1 MKRFLSVLTLV
12 LFVLTTSFSQQT
24 QEARLLRF
32 PNIHG
37 NKVVFSYAGDLYE
50 VNINGGVARR
60 LTSDPGYEMFAKFSP
75 DGKWIAFTAQYDGN
89 TEVYVMPADGG
100 VPRRLTY
107 TATLNRDDVSDRM
120 GPNNIVM
127 GWTPDSKKIVFRS
140 RMYSFNSFRGQLF
153 LVDLKGDMPQEIPLL
168 DGGFCSF
175 SPDGSK
181 LAFNRIFREFR
192 TWKHYRGG
200 MADDIWIYDFKTGKA
215 HRLFKNPAQDI
226 FPMWY
231 KDKIFFL
238 SDRDWT
244 MNLYVYDLKTH
255 KTTKLTNFT
264 KYDIKFPSIGG
275 DKIVFENGGYL
286 YYYDIPTGKLHKIT
300 VYIKNDFASTR
311 NHLVDASKY
320 IESSDI
326 SPNGKKVVFSA
337 RGDIFV
343 VNAKDGLTQ
352 NITKTQGVFERD
364 VVWSPDGKYVAYLSD
379 KDGKQYEIFIQKADG
394 SEPPIQISTGA
405 KTYYFKLKWSPDS
418 KKLLFND
425 ELLNL
430 KYIDVKTHKITQVDK
445 GQTWE
450 ITEFNWSPD
459 SRWIVYIKPT
469 WQMLPSVW
477 IYDTKT
483 GEKHQ
488 VTDGWYSC
496 SDPSFSSD
504 GKYLVFV
511 SDRDFHP
518 IYSDVEWNFAYKD
531 MERPYIMLLTKNAKD
546 PFAPSEN
553 YPQQQNSN
561 KQQNAKTPEVKIDF
575 NGISNRIVQVPVRPA
590 NYWDL
595 HMIGDKLYY
604 IGSKFN
610 DDHSHFYMYDLKKQ
624 KEVELGQDLSFKISA
639 NNKKMLIKQ
648 GKKYAVIDLPSAP
661 VKISKW
667 LDLSNMKLWVNY
679 QAEWHQIF
687 NDVWR
692 QMKDFFYDPNMH
704 GFDWNAIYKKYAVL
718 LPYVHHR
725 DDLTYILG
733 EMIGELNIGH
743 AYVGGGDRPKI
754 KRLYTGLLG
763 ARFKKD
769 PKTGYF
775 VVTKILQGANWSKQ
789 LYSPLQDPSVNVH
802 LGDYIL
808 AIDGTPT
815 NTVNNI
821 YKLLVAKG
829 GKLVKLTVNSQPSF
843 TNSRNVVV
851 RTLKSEANLLYYDWV
866 QHNIK
871 YVSEKTNGQVGYLHI
886 PDMETRGLNQFVK
899 YFYPQI
905 HKKALIVDERGNGG
919 GNVSPMIIERLRR
932 QMIMQQMARNIPTL
946 GPVPEQTLVGPKV
959 LLINMYTAS
968 DGDLFAYQFKHY
980 HIGPVIGTRTWGGVT
995 GIRGSLPL
1003 IDGGYLYKPEF
1014 GHYSA
1019 DGTHWI
1025 VEGHGVDPDIQ
1036 VINNPADYFRG
1047 KDAQLDKAIEVI
1059 KKLMKT
1065 YPQKITPHPPFPNK
1079 NYGPK
1084 QQNK

>member
-1 MKRFLSVLTLV
+1 
-12 LFVLTTSFSQQT
+12 
-24 QEARLLRF
+24 
-32 PNIHG
+32 
-37 NKVVFSYAGDLYE
+37 
-50 VNINGGVARR
+50 
-60 LTSDPGYEMFAKFSP
+60 
-75 DGKWIAFTAQYDGN
+75 
-89 TEVYVMPADGG
+89 
-100 VPRRLTY
+100 
-107 TATLNRDDVSDRM
+107 
-120 GPNNIVM
+120 
-127 GWTPDSKKIVFRS
+127 
-140 RMYSFNSFRGQLF
+140 
-153 LVDLKGDMPQEIPLL
+153 
-168 DGGFCSF
+168 
-175 SPDGSK
+175 
-181 LAFNRIFREFR
+181 
-192 TWKHYRGG
+192 
-200 MADDIWIYDFKTGKA
+200 
-215 HRLFKNPAQDI
+215 
-226 FPMWY
+226 
-231 KDKIFFL
+231 
-238 SDRDWT
+238 
-244 MNLYVYDLKTH
+244 
-255 KTTKLTNFT
+255 
-264 KYDIKFPSIGG
+264 
-275 DKIVFENGGYL
+275 
-286 YYYDIPTGKLHKIT
+286 
-300 VYIKNDFASTR
+300 
-311 NHLVDASKY
+311 
-320 IESSDI
+320 
-326 SPNGKKVVFSA
+326 
-337 RGDIFV
+337 
-343 VNAKDGLTQ
+343 
-352 NITKTQGVFERD
+352 
-364 VVWSPDGKYVAYLSD
+364 
-379 KDGKQYEIFIQKADG
+379 
-394 SEPPIQISTGA
+394 
-405 KTYYFKLKWSPDS
+405 
-418 KKLLFND
+418 
-425 ELLNL
+425 
-430 KYIDVKTHKITQVDK
+430 
-445 GQTWE
+445 
-450 ITEFNWSPD
+450 
-459 SRWIVYIKPT
+459 
-469 WQMLPSVW
+469 
-477 IYDTKT
+477 
-483 GEKHQ
+483 
-488 VTDGWYSC
+488 
-496 SDPSFSSD
+496 
-504 GKYLVFV
+504 
-511 SDRDFHP
+511 
-518 IYSDVEWNFAYKD
+518 
-531 MERPYIMLLTKNAKD
+531 
-546 PFAPSEN
+546 
-553 YPQQQNSN
+553 
-561 KQQNAKTPEVKIDF
+561 
-575 NGISNRIVQVPVRPA
+575 
-590 NYWDL
+590 
-595 HMIGDKLYY
+595 
-604 IGSKFN
+604 
-610 DDHSHFYMYDLKKQ
+610 
-624 KEVELGQDLSFKISA
+624 
-639 NNKKMLIKQ
+639 
-648 GKKYAVIDLPSAP
+648 
-661 VKISKW
+661 
-667 LDLSNMKLWVNY
+667 
-679 QAEWHQIF
+679 
-687 NDVWR
+687 
-692 QMKDFFYDPNMH
+692 
-704 GFDWNAIYKKYAVL
+704 
-718 LPYVHHR
+718 
-725 DDLTYILG
+725 
-733 EMIGELNIGH
+733 MIGELNIGH

-802 LGDYIL
+802 VGDYIL